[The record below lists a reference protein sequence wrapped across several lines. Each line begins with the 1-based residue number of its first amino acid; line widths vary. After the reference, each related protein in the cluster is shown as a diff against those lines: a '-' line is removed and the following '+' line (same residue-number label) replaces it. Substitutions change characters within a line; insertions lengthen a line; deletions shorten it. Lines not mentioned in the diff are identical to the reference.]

1 MLNAGAMPS
10 VLLNRSIKMKALIL
24 SGLTI
29 IGIELGEMEEVVAI
43 FVGIITILPTLMRA

>member
-1 MLNAGAMPS
+1 
-10 VLLNRSIKMKALIL
+10 MKALIL